1 MKTRL
6 LIALSTLCL
15 FCSSIVAHAE
25 EYHYVFVL
33 SCGTIVN
40 YNHFR
45 ELEEWEIVAYAVR
58 FEEGM
63 CEEVEDEPIGE

>member
-15 FCSSIVAHAE
+15 FCSSIVA
-25 EYHYVFVL
+25 
-33 SCGTIVN
+33 
-40 YNHFR
+40 
-45 ELEEWEIVAYAVR
+45 YAVR

-63 CEEVEDEPIGE
+63 CEEVEEEPIGE